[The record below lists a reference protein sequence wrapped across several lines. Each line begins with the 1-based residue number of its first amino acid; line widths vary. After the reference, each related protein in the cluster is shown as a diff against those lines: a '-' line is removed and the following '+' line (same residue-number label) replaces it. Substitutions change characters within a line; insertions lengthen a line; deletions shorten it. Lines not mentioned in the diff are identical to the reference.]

1 MLGVMAILSALP
13 FFFLSAFWV
22 MIFWGIVGSWV
33 DVRTISYLDSLMVT
47 FGLWLALAPLAL
59 SVGRVAGTMGSRTPR
74 A

>member
-1 MLGVMAILSALP
+1 MPGVMAIHSALP
-13 FFFLSAFWV
+13 LFFLSAFWV

-33 DVRTISYLDSLMVT
+33 YARTISYLDSLMVT

-59 SVGRVAGTMGSRTPR
+59 SVGRVAGTMSSRTPR

>member
-1 MLGVMAILSALP
+1 MLGVMAIISGLP

-33 DVRTISYLDSLMVT
+33 DVRTISYMDSLMVT

-59 SVGRVAGTMGSRTPR
+59 SVGRIAGSFGSKD
-74 A
+74 